1 MCCQFMCWLLYFPLT
16 SLQPGKADGRIH
28 TADLGVAPG
37 FFLSYDCFGHLVASR
52 CYEVSVSPY
61 VRLICLFN
69 KNKPLE
75 IKYIYIYMT
84 LWSFLEYCCI
94 PLFFSCYQFNLTFL
108 PHTGYEKC
116 FLSNM
121 NQVSG
126 KSDLSISVTRNPFF
140 FQVSHQ

>member
-16 SLQPGKADGRIH
+16 SLQPGKADGGIH

-61 VRLICLFN
+61 VCLICLFN

-75 IKYIYIYMT
+75 IKNIYIYDIMKLPGILLYST
-84 LWSFLEYCCI
+84 VLLMLPVQS
-94 PLFFSCYQFNLTFL
+94 NLST
-108 PHTGYEKC
+108 PHW
-116 FLSNM
+116 L
-121 NQVSG
+121 
-126 KSDLSISVTRNPFF
+126 
-140 FQVSHQ
+140 